1 MGKTERGRR
10 LLHRLL
16 AAAAALIALRFD
28 GTQNNPQTDVALT
41 KQDANAKEKK
51 ELHS

>member
-28 GTQNNPQTDVALT
+28 GTQNNPRQT

-51 ELHS
+51 ELRS

>member
-1 MGKTERGRR
+1 MLVAQGDVGKTERGRR

-28 GTQNNPQTDVALT
+28 GTQNIPRQT
-41 KQDANAKEKK
+41 
-51 ELHS
+51 